1 MTAKELAKRNEKS
14 EQLRVIQVGKEE
26 GIFYVESGE
35 GKICYKVT
43 LTDRE
48 VSCTCGDFA
57 RGVKSEQ
64 NFRCKHILS
73 VIKSNAKDIENG
85 EVLEKRVPK
94 LDPRFVKTID
104 GRDFALYSGLLDL
117 AHQKGLK
124 KIEVEAIQYPTKE
137 NEYFAICKAIAESVT
152 GETFT
157 DVGDCSPANCSSR
170 VAKHVLRMA
179 STRAKARALRDLT
192 NIGTFTDV
200 GDCSPANCSSR
211 VAKHVLRMAST
222 RAKARTLRDLTNIG
236 MTCLEELDTADLNEN
251 GSQANRGMNS
261 EPGKTQTPSRKSNGG
276 NGKNAKSTKAPTGEK
291 EPKAPTKAP
300 PKESPKETRR
310 DANKGNGESQEPK
323 QDNLSG
329 APKMSEAQKRA
340 VHNLS
345 RRRGISVDEMERMCQ
360 ESYQTNL
367 ENLTSKNAALLRA
380 RMPRSSSANFRLLP
394 SS

>member
-1 MTAKELAKRNEKS
+1 MIAKELTKRNEKS

-43 LTDRE
+43 MNDRE
-48 VSCTCGDFA
+48 VSCTCGDYA
-57 RGVKSEQ
+57 RNVKSEE

-73 VIKSNAKDIENG
+73 VIKSNVKDIENG
-85 EVLEKRVPK
+85 EVLEKTVPK
-94 LDPRFVKTID
+94 LNPRFVKTID
-104 GRDFALYSGLLDL
+104 GKDFALYSGLLDL
-117 AHQKGLK
+117 AHQRGLL

-137 NEYFAICKAIAESVT
+137 NEYFAICKAVAQSSS

-192 NIGTFTDV
+192 NIG
-200 GDCSPANCSSR
+200 
-211 VAKHVLRMAST
+211 
-222 RAKARTLRDLTNIG
+222 

-251 GSQANRGMNS
+251 GSQANRGTNS
-261 EPGKTQTPSRKSNGG
+261 ESRRTATPSRKSNGG
-276 NGKNAKSTKAPTGEK
+276 NGKNARSAKAPTGEAQ
-291 EPKAPTKAP
+291 PKGPAKTP
-300 PKESPKETRR
+300 PKEAAKETQGKEK
-310 DANKGNGESQEPK
+310 NKGNGESQESK

-329 APKMSEAQKRA
+329 VPKMSEAQKRA

-367 ENLTSKNAALLRA
+367 ENLSSKNAALFIRELQ
-380 RMPRSSSANFRLLP
+380 SAA
-394 SS
+394 

>member
-43 LTDRE
+43 LNDRE

-57 RGVKSEQ
+57 RGVKSEE

-73 VIKSNAKDIENG
+73 VIKSNVKDIENG

-104 GRDFALYSGLLDL
+104 SREFALYSGLLDL
-117 AHQKGLK
+117 AHQKGLL

-192 NIGTFTDV
+192 NIG
-200 GDCSPANCSSR
+200 
-211 VAKHVLRMAST
+211 
-222 RAKARTLRDLTNIG
+222 

-251 GSQANRGMNS
+251 ASHASRGTNS
-261 EPGKTQTPSRKSNGG
+261 ESRKTPVPSRKANGG
-276 NGKNAKSTKAPTGEK
+276 NGKNARSTKAPTGEK

-300 PKESPKETRR
+300 PKESAKETRG
-310 DANKGNGESQEPK
+310 DGNKGNGKSEESDAKQE
-323 QDNLSG
+323 NLSG
-329 APKMSEAQKRA
+329 VPKMSEAQKRA

-367 ENLTSKNAALLRA
+367 ENLTSKNAALFIRELQTA
-380 RMPRSSSANFRLLP
+380 A
-394 SS
+394 